1 MAVYITKS
9 SSETE
14 EIGFRLAQSLPYGSV
29 VAMFGDLGAGKT
41 AFTRGF
47 TKGMGIN
54 CDVSSPTFALVNE
67 YRGSGKSLY
76 HFDMYRISGWDD
88 LYSTGYFDYLDL
100 GASLIIE
107 WSENIEAILPEDCI
121 RVTITKTDDFNE
133 RKIEISGDEL
143 IENTC
148 G

>member
-1 MAVYITKS
+1 MILKVKGLK
-9 SSETE
+9 ETQK
-14 EIGFRLAQSLPYGSV
+14 LANDFAASLNGGEV
-29 VAMFGDLGAGKT
+29 VLLNGDLGAGKT
-41 AFTRGF
+41 TFTQFVFKALGV
-47 TKGMGIN
+47 KEV
-54 CDVSSPTFALVNE
+54 VSSPTFALVNE
-67 YRGSGKSLY
+67 YRGGGKSLY

-133 RKIEISGDEL
+133 RKIDISGDEL

>member
-14 EIGFRLAQSLPYGSV
+14 DIGFRLAQLLPYGSV

-47 TKGMGIN
+47 TRGMGIT

-107 WSENIEAILPEDCI
+107 WSENIEAILPEDCV